1 MSFLDQQYTTRRAH
15 LINAYPSKGTIK
27 ESGLM
32 YDSTKV
38 TVMVVKSN
46 PGGSKG
52 FTTLEL
58 KWGSSD
64 NYNKIKH
71 LNFLEL
77 GPVAVDL
84 QVEEVVL
91 GSGENERR
99 EMLIYDMLLID
110 RTVKSSPLKAANA

>member
-1 MSFLDQQYTTRRAH
+1 MFLDQAYTTRRAH

-27 ESGLM
+27 ESGQM
-32 YDSTKV
+32 YDSTKI
-38 TVMVVKSN
+38 TIMVVKAN
-46 PGGSKG
+46 PGGTRG

-77 GPVAVDL
+77 GPIAVDL
-84 QVEEVVL
+84 QIEEVVR
-91 GSGENERR
+91 GSGENESR
-99 EMLIYDMLLID
+99 EMVVHDMTLVE
-110 RTVKSSPLKAANA
+110 RAVKPTSLKAANA